1 MLYDRAR
8 TPAVKIIQ
16 DHLRRCGVESIGR
29 WGAWK
34 YSFMEESILDGKRC
48 AEALAG
54 RGAGLEASGPEEQDA
69 ELRPLR

>member
-8 TPAVKIIQ
+8 TPAVNAIQ
-16 DHLRRCGVESIGR
+16 DYLRRRGVRSIGR

-54 RGAGLEASGPEEQDA
+54 RGSKDASAPEEQDA